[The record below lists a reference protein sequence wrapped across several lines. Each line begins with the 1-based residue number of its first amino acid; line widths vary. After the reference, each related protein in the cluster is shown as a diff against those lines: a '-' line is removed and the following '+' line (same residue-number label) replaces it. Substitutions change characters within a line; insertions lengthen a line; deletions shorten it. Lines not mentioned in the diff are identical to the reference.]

1 MITKTHIQALA
12 EDHLKGSDKFVTK
25 ITVSPNNRIEVL
37 VDGDNGIGIQD
48 CVDLSRHIEK
58 NLDREKEDFSLEV
71 SSPGATAPLVLPR
84 QYKKH
89 LGRTF
94 EVKLNDG
101 SKAEGELIRIN
112 DTGFTLEY
120 SARENKPLGKG
131 KVTVTRQHEI
141 AFNQITESKIKLKF

>member
-101 SKAEGELIRIN
+101 TKAEGELTSIN
-112 DTGFTLEY
+112 DTGFILEY